1 MSSLF
6 DDNFLADLAKAGG
19 EPPPEVHEI
28 PEDDPSGPGAPAA
41 AAPEQVPHDLFE
53 GWDLAPG
60 AAPGQ
65 AATGF
70 GERAGHATDPGGY
83 GAESDPYGEREAYYR
98 NGAPRPAVD
107 PAALLEGL
115 NEQQRAAVVHAGSP
129 LLIVAGAGSGKTR
142 VLTHRIA
149 HLLAARRAHP
159 GEILAIT
166 FTNKAAGEMKER
178 VTDLVGPRANAMW
191 VSTFHSACVRI
202 LRRESKKLGFT
213 SSFSIYDAADSKRLM
228 ALVCRDLDL
237 DPKRFPPKSFSAK
250 ISNLKNE
257 LIDDEAY
264 AAEVSGDGSAAGG
277 FEKTLAEAYT
287 MYQARLREANALD
300 FDDIIMT
307 TVHLLQAFPDV
318 SEHYRRRF
326 RHVLVDEYQDTNH
339 AQYTLVRELVGPAET
354 AAELCVV
361 GDADQSIYAFRGATI
376 RNILQFEE
384 DYPNATT
391 ILLEQNYRS
400 TQTILSAANAVI
412 ERNENRRPK
421 NLWTEA
427 GAGATITGYV
437 ADTEHDEAQYVAD
450 EIDRLTDAG
459 DARAGDVAVFY
470 RTNAQSRV
478 FEEVFIRVGLPYKV
492 VGGVRFYERKEVRDI
507 LAYLRVLANPEDTV
521 PLRRILNVPKRGIG
535 ERAEA
540 MIDALAQRER
550 ISFAQALRRVD
561 EAYGMAARSV
571 NAVKRFN
578 VLLEDLRTIVESGA
592 GPATVLEAV
601 LERTGYLAELQAST
615 DPQDETRVENLQE
628 LAAVALE
635 FEQERGVAPAGA
647 AEPGTGESATGE
659 PATAGEPPAA
669 GAPAEPVT
677 GEAAGPAAAT
687 GATAAA
693 VEAAAAAL
701 ARGADPEAPTDAPA
715 GQPTPQSAGA
725 GPAGPGADAEAAG
738 GAVTGTLADFLEK
751 VALVADSDQ
760 IPDEDAE
767 GSGVITLMTLHT
779 AKGLEFPV
787 VFLTGLEDGVFPHMR
802 ALGQT
807 KELEEER
814 RLAYVGIT
822 RARERLYLTRS
833 TMRSAWGQ
841 PSYNPPSRFLDEIP
855 DQYLKWERTGAATPS
870 ASMGSVASSLS
881 SSMSAATRSGGRGGS
896 NAFAT
901 RRVKDRPV
909 VSLAVGDRVTH
920 DSFGLGTVV
929 AVKGSGDSA
938 EATID
943 FGQEKPKRLLLRYAP
958 VEKL

>member
-6 DDNFLADLAKAGG
+6 DDSFLASLQAPRGHEE
-19 EPPPEVHEI
+19 EPPPP
-28 PEDDPSGPGAPAA
+28 PEDDHVSEPIPD
-41 AAPEQVPHDLFE
+41 DLFA
-53 GWDLAPG
+53 GKFDAP
-60 AAPGQ
+60 P
-65 AATGF
+65 
-70 GERAGHATDPGGY
+70 D
-83 GAESDPYGEREAYYR
+83 REAYYR
-98 NGAPRPAVD
+98 DGAPRPVVD
-107 PAALLEGL
+107 SAALLEGL
-115 NEQQRAAVVHAGSP
+115 NDNQRAAVVHAGSP

-149 HLLAARRAHP
+149 YLLAERGVHP
-159 GEILAIT
+159 GQILAIT

-178 VTDLVGPRANAMW
+178 VEQLVGPRANAMW
-191 VSTFHSACVRI
+191 VMTFHSACVRI
-202 LRRESKKLGFT
+202 LRRESKRLGFT

-257 LIDDEAY
+257 LIDEEDF
-264 AAEVSGDGSAAGG
+264 AAQAADG
-277 FEKTLAEAYT
+277 FEKTLAQAYA

-300 FDDIIMT
+300 FDDLIMT
-307 TVHLLQAFPDV
+307 TVNLLRAFPDV
-318 SEHYRRRF
+318 AEHYRRRF

-339 AQYTLVRELVGPAET
+339 AQYALVRELVGGLAEHPADVPPE
-354 AAELCVV
+354 AEVPPAELCVV

-384 DYPNATT
+384 DYPDATT

-412 ERNENRRPK
+412 ERNESRRPK
-421 NLWTEA
+421 NLWTNA
-427 GAGATITGYV
+427 GAGSQITGYV
-437 ADTEHDEAQYVAD
+437 ADTEHDEAQFVAD

-459 DARAGDVAVFY
+459 EAKAGDVAVFY

-478 FEEVFIRVGLPYKV
+478 FEEVFIRTGLPYKV
-492 VGGVRFYERKEVRDI
+492 VGGVRFYERKEVRDV
-507 LAYLRVLANPEDTV
+507 LAYLRVLANPEDSV

-535 ERAEA
+535 DRAEA
-540 MIDALAQRER
+540 MIDALAQREK
-550 ISFAQALRRVD
+550 ISFPQALRRVD
-561 EAYGMAARSV
+561 EAYGMAARST

-578 VLLEDLRTIVESGA
+578 TLMEDLRTVVESGA

-615 DPQDETRVENLQE
+615 DPQDETRIENLQE

-635 FEQERGVAPAGA
+635 FEQERG
-647 AEPGTGESATGE
+647 EGE
-659 PATAGEPPAA
+659 
-669 GAPAEPVT
+669 
-677 GEAAGPAAAT
+677 EA
-687 GATAAA
+687 
-693 VEAAAAAL
+693 
-701 ARGADPEAPTDAPA
+701 
-715 GQPTPQSAGA
+715 
-725 GPAGPGADAEAAG
+725 
-738 GAVTGTLADFLEK
+738 GTLADFLER

-760 IPDEDAE
+760 IPDEED
-767 GSGVITLMTLHT
+767 GDGVVTLMTLHT

-787 VFLTGLEDGVFPHMR
+787 VFLTGMEDGVFPHLR

-841 PSYNPPSRFLDEIP
+841 PSYNPPSRFLEEIP
-855 DQYLKWERTGAATPS
+855 AAHVTWKRTGSSASAPS
-870 ASMGSVASSLS
+870 AGAVSGVAASLS
-881 SSMSAATRSGGRGGS
+881 SSRSRSSASGGSG
-896 NAFAT
+896 FAT
-901 RRVKDRPV
+901 SRAGEKPT

-920 DSFGLGTVV
+920 DQFGLGTVV
-929 AVKGSGDSA
+929 AVKGTGANA

-943 FGQEKPKRLLLRYAP
+943 FGDTKPKRLLLRYAP